1 MLVFKLNQEKDHM
14 DYAYDMDII
23 VRPEAEVPGLN
34 REFGYYMGIGIP
46 LFSIGGG
53 YLRSSIY
60 QILINFHARRG
71 YYIAETPIISSSSL
85 FELSGHLGFYKQN
98 MYLFQV
104 ENRGYAIKPMNC
116 PFHLMI
122 FLNELGKYRSRLPL
136 PFKIF
141 ELGRVHRLEPS
152 GSVYGLLRARSF
164 TQDDAHIITP
174 GENAVDVV
182 KEVFDEMLTLYS
194 KVFGLEVSSGSVRL
208 RLSFSERDKIGEE
221 FMGDNKEWEM
231 AEGFLERAANEIK
244 ERYGISYTKAVGEAA
259 FYGPKIDVLMKI
271 GEKEWQLG
279 TIQFDFNLA
288 RKFKIYDLI
297 REVFGGIDVYII
309 HRALLGSIERFLGVY
324 LESFRGRL
332 PFSIAP
338 LQFAVLAIKA
348 GDESDKKVEDVAKH
362 LHEELINLGFRSAY
376 RETSRTSISGD
387 VRLIESRVKPPVII
401 YVGKREVEKGKLTA
415 SIYKGGKRVQ
425 KLYDPK
431 DVEALP
437 EELEKEVLEISGT
450 VPRIPGDLSYLI

>member
-1 MLVFKLNQEKDHM
+1 MNQEKDHM

-122 FLNELGKYRSRLPL
+122 FLNELGKYRGRLPL

-297 REVFGGIDVYII
+297 REVFGGIDV
-309 HRALLGSIERFLGVY
+309 
-324 LESFRGRL
+324 
-332 PFSIAP
+332 
-338 LQFAVLAIKA
+338 
-348 GDESDKKVEDVAKH
+348 
-362 LHEELINLGFRSAY
+362 
-376 RETSRTSISGD
+376 
-387 VRLIESRVKPPVII
+387 
-401 YVGKREVEKGKLTA
+401 
-415 SIYKGGKRVQ
+415 
-425 KLYDPK
+425 
-431 DVEALP
+431 
-437 EELEKEVLEISGT
+437 
-450 VPRIPGDLSYLI
+450 